1 MAKKVEIK
9 KTVFNRESFQQVVDR
24 EFKFFKELEPVV
36 DPDSIEEL
44 FRLYDKLYINIPIEG
59 EFNTHQYLVERSSE
73 LYKIDTQ
80 LESIQPLLDEI
91 ASLRIQILEGNR
103 RVLELEAQL
112 AGGGELDFASAEQM
126 QLLKGQL
133 DSANATIATLEMTN
147 TLANQATEQ
156 ASNAATAATEA
167 AAAAAETA
175 AQTSQTSQANSAAV
189 TEIQA
194 LFKKKGTALR
204 SARKAL
210 ERPRNAWVAVGGFR
224 HYGNRVVKSLWWLYS
239 DDKEDSRRYSERF
252 NRRQPTKYNYLIP
265 QSQDHLGDLTLD
277 FLVSEL
283 KQAGYKA
290 GEIIEACQAQ
300 GNFKNNAKFRLIT
313 FKDPDKEDDV
323 GYLWID

>member
-1 MAKKVEIK
+1 MAKKIEIK

-59 EFNTHQYLVERSSE
+59 ELNTHQYLVERSSE

-80 LESIQPLLDEI
+80 LENIQPLLDEI

-112 AGGGELDFASAEQM
+112 AGGGELDFTSAEQM

-156 ASNAATAATEA
+156 AATAATAATEA
-167 AAAAAETA
+167 AAAAATAAQTA
-175 AQTSQTSQANSAAV
+175 AQTSQTNSAAV
-189 TEIQA
+189 TEIRA
-194 LFKKKGTALR
+194 LFNKKRTALR

-210 ERPRNAWVAVGGFR
+210 EKPHNAWVSVGGFR
-224 HYGNRVVKSLWWLYS
+224 QYGNRVNRNLWWLYS
-239 DDKEDSRRYSERF
+239 DNKEDSRRYSERF
-252 NRRQPTKYNYLIP
+252 IRRQPTKYNYLIP
-265 QSQDHLGDLTLD
+265 QSKDHLGDLTLD

-290 GEIIEACQAQ
+290 GEIIDACQAQ